1 MQDKTL
7 IEMFCDGTA
16 LDEGQF
22 EYLLG
27 KGLIHQTD
35 HIGYYAYELTNK
47 GKGILH
53 AKPSNSN

>member
-22 EYLLG
+22 EYLLD

-47 GKGILH
+47 GKELLN
-53 AKPSNSN
+53 AK